1 MYNKTITMLE
11 NTQTIEDHINEVYDS
26 LLMVETKKKCLI
38 ATLYNPEP
46 VLLATTRLGPERL
59 ILLIDEDPDKQQR
72 DALNLIK
79 ESLGKVID
87 VKEIKTDCYNIVSI
101 ATKCVEII
109 DMQPTEYQIFVNIT
123 AGRKTKA
130 IALMF
135 AAYARHERV
144 TKIGYNPEEDKKA
157 IVWLPRLSFRLT
169 DSQKLILE
177 KIDSGKFE
185 TIKDLSEKV
194 ELSTGMLYRAIDE
207 LKDMDLIST
216 ENGLKLTD
224 AGKIAR
230 L

>member
-1 MYNKTITMLE
+1 METSLQSIGN
-11 NTQTIEDHINEVYDS
+11 HINNIYDNPIMGS
-26 LLMVETKKKCLI
+26 LNKKVLI
-38 ATLYNPEP
+38 ATLYRPEP
-46 VLLATTRLGPERL
+46 VLLATTRLGPDRL
-59 ILLIDEDPDKQQR
+59 ILLTDKDQDKEQKE
-72 DALNLIK
+72 AIKLIQD
-79 ESLGKVID
+79 SLGKVIE
-87 VKEIKTDCYNIVSI
+87 VKEVKTECYDIVAI

-109 DMQPTEYQIFVNIT
+109 DMQPHDDLIFVNIT
-123 AGRKTKA
+123 GGRKTKA

-144 TKIGYNPEEDKKA
+144 TKIAYNPEEDKNA

-194 ELSTGMLYRAIDE
+194 DLSTAMLYRAIDE

-216 ENGLKLTD
+216 EDGLMLTD
-224 AGKIAR
+224 AGKIAK

>member
-1 MYNKTITMLE
+1 MVYISHIMETSLQSIGN
-11 NTQTIEDHINEVYDS
+11 HINNIYDNPIMGS
-26 LLMVETKKKCLI
+26 LNKKVLI
-38 ATLYNPEP
+38 ATLYRPEP
-46 VLLATTRLGPERL
+46 VLLATTRLGPDRL
-59 ILLIDEDPDKQQR
+59 ILLTDKDQDKEQKE
-72 DALNLIK
+72 AIKLIQD
-79 ESLGKVID
+79 SLGKVIE
-87 VKEIKTDCYNIVSI
+87 VKEVKTECYDIVAI

-109 DMQPTEYQIFVNIT
+109 DMQPHDDLIFVNIT
-123 AGRKTKA
+123 GGRKTKA

-144 TKIGYNPEEDKKA
+144 TKIAYNPEEDKNA

-177 KIDSGKFE
+177 KIDSGTFE

-194 ELSTGMLYRAIDE
+194 DLSTAMLYRAIDE

-216 ENGLKLTD
+216 EDGLMLTD
-224 AGKIAR
+224 AGKIAK

>member
-1 MYNKTITMLE
+1 METSLQSIGN
-11 NTQTIEDHINEVYDS
+11 HINNIYDNPIMGS
-26 LLMVETKKKCLI
+26 LNKKVLI
-38 ATLYNPEP
+38 ATLYRPEP
-46 VLLATTRLGPERL
+46 VLLATTRLGPDRL
-59 ILLIDEDPDKQQR
+59 ILLTDKDQDKEQKE
-72 DALNLIK
+72 AIKLIQD
-79 ESLGKVID
+79 SLGKVIE
-87 VKEIKTDCYNIVSI
+87 VKEVKTECYDIVAI

-109 DMQPTEYQIFVNIT
+109 DMQPHDDLIFVNIT
-123 AGRKTKA
+123 GGRKTKA

-144 TKIGYNPEEDKKA
+144 TKIAYNPEEDKNA

-177 KIDSGKFE
+177 KIDSGTFE

-194 ELSTGMLYRAIDE
+194 DLSTAMLYRAIDE

-216 ENGLKLTD
+216 EDGLMLTD
-224 AGKIAR
+224 AGKIAK

>member
-1 MYNKTITMLE
+1 MVYISHIMETSLQSIGN
-11 NTQTIEDHINEVYDS
+11 HINNIYDNPIMGS
-26 LLMVETKKKCLI
+26 LNKKVLI
-38 ATLYNPEP
+38 ATLYRPEP
-46 VLLATTRLGPERL
+46 VLLATTRLGPDRL
-59 ILLIDEDPDKQQR
+59 ILLTDKDQDKEQKE
-72 DALNLIK
+72 AIKLIQD
-79 ESLGKVID
+79 SLGKVIE
-87 VKEIKTDCYNIVSI
+87 VKEVKTECYDIVAI

-109 DMQPTEYQIFVNIT
+109 DMQPHDDLIFVNIT
-123 AGRKTKA
+123 GGRKTKA

-144 TKIGYNPEEDKKA
+144 TKIAYNPEEDKNA

-194 ELSTGMLYRAIDE
+194 DLSTAMLYRAIDE

-216 ENGLKLTD
+216 EDGLMLTD
-224 AGKIAR
+224 AGKIAK